1 MQADGTLVGI
11 NTNRPNALAQEALGR
26 VSQSLQEDRSE
37 DLIAVDLN
45 IALEHLG
52 GILGKTFVDDLLDRS
67 FNDFCIGK

>member
-1 MQADGTLVGI
+1 MKADL
-11 NTNRPNALAQEALGR
+11 
-26 VSQSLQEDRSE
+26 SE

-52 GILGKTFVDDLLDRS
+52 GILGKTFVNDLLDQI

>member
-1 MQADGTLVGI
+1 MLVI
-11 NTNRPNALAQEALGR
+11 TRERHRQALAQTQEALGR

-45 IALEHLG
+45 NALEHLG
-52 GILGKTFVDDLLDRS
+52 GILGKTFVDDLLDQI